1 VCFSGRNYRKHKT
14 RLSVS
19 VLFPTISARFM
30 IERIII
36 ENFKSIRHCDLE
48 LKPINIL
55 VGANGAGKSNFVSFF
70 KLTNHMQKQN
80 LQKHLGENFD
90 KFLHFGRKR
99 SSYIHALIDFNNKF
113 VFSFTLEPEKSG
125 NKGFISETDFR
136 ANSHNQN
143 KNYDEWQILY
153 ESHGH
158 ALESKT
164 NRNVISPKGVIFT
177 GFYVLD
183 HYLNSFNIYH
193 FHDTGNFSPLKQ
205 INKIDDN
212 DYLREDG
219 ENLAA
224 FLYYLQEKHP
234 KEFQNIEN
242 QIRSVAPFFDR
253 FNLSPRKLNEE
264 EIRLRWFEKGAD
276 NYFDAYDLSD
286 GTLRFMALTTLLM
299 QPDLPKTIIIDEP
312 ELGLHPF
319 AINKLAAMM
328 KQAAA
333 KGSQVIVSTQSVG
346 LIDNFEPEDII
357 TVDREDEQSVFRR
370 LNSKDLKDWLEDYT
384 LGELWNKNVI
394 GARP

>member
-1 VCFSGRNYRKHKT
+1 
-14 RLSVS
+14 
-19 VLFPTISARFM
+19 M

-36 ENFKSIRHCDLE
+36 ENFKSIRKLDLE

-55 VGANGAGKSNFVSFF
+55 VGANGAGKSNFISFF
-70 KLTNHMQKQN
+70 ELTNQIYKQK
-80 LQKHLGENFD
+80 LQIYIGSNID
-90 KFLHFGRKR
+90 KFLYFGRKK
-99 SSYIHALIDFNNKF
+99 SPHIYGLIDFDNKIAIDYQITPQENT
-113 VFSFTLEPEKSG
+113 SFLIYFKLCLNFRKTNEKEYE
-125 NKGFISETDFR
+125 KWKILISEILTREIGIPDIKHNLKLQGLNEQDSNYPDFI
-136 ANSHNQN
+136 
-143 KNYDEWQILY
+143 KFEK
-153 ESHGH
+153 E
-158 ALESKT
+158 
-164 NRNVISPKGVIFT
+164 
-177 GFYVLD
+177 
-183 HYLNSFNIYH
+183 YLRSFKIYH
-193 FHDTGNFSPLKQ
+193 FHDTGNSSPLKR
-205 INKIDDN
+205 INKLDDN
-212 DYLREDG
+212 DFLREHG

-234 KEFQNIEN
+234 KEFKNIEN
-242 QIRSVAPFFDR
+242 QISSVAPFFDR

-276 NYFDAYDLSD
+276 GYFDAFDLSD
-286 GTLRFMALTTLLM
+286 GTLRFMALTTLLL

-357 TVDREDEQSVFRR
+357 TVDREDDQSVFRR
-370 LNSKDLKDWLEDYT
+370 LDSEDLKDWLEDYT

>member
-1 VCFSGRNYRKHKT
+1 
-14 RLSVS
+14 
-19 VLFPTISARFM
+19 M

-36 ENFKSIRHCDLE
+36 ENFKSIRKLDLE

-70 KLTNHMQKQN
+70 KLTNQTYNYKLDEYIGDN
-80 LQKHLGENFD
+80 IDSLLR
-90 KFLHFGRKR
+90 FGRKN
-99 SSYIHALIDFNNKF
+99 SDYIYGFFDFDNSYAISFKIIPTRNKNTGF
-113 VFSFTLEPEKSG
+113 KSG
-125 NKGFISETDFR
+125 EIFLKNQLNDTEKNYQTWKILYQDNSNLDELDKKRTDFEYAFGKAADR
-136 ANSHNQN
+136 ATFFLLTNAN
-143 KNYDEWQILY
+143 LY
-153 ESHGH
+153 FD
-158 ALESKT
+158 AFKT
-164 NRNVISPKGVIFT
+164 
-177 GFYVLD
+177 
-183 HYLNSFNIYH
+183 YH
-193 FHDTGNFSPLKQ
+193 FQDTGNSSPLKQ
-205 INKIDDN
+205 INKLDDN

-219 ENLAA
+219 ANLAA

-234 KEFQNIEN
+234 KEFKNIED

-276 NYFDAYDLSD
+276 SYFDAFDLSD
-286 GTLRFMALTTLLM
+286 GTLRFMALATLLL

-357 TVDREDEQSVFRR
+357 TVDREDDQSVFRR
-370 LNSKDLKDWLEDYT
+370 LDSDELKDWLEDYT

-394 GARP
+394 GARS

>member
-1 VCFSGRNYRKHKT
+1 
-14 RLSVS
+14 
-19 VLFPTISARFM
+19 M

-36 ENFKSIRHCDLE
+36 ENFKSIRKLDLE

-55 VGANGAGKSNFVSFF
+55 IGANGAGKSNFVSFL
-70 KLTNHMQKQN
+70 KLANRIFEQK
-80 LQKHLGENFD
+80 LQEYIGSDFN
-90 KFLHFGRKR
+90 KFLYFGRKR
-99 SSYIHALIDFNNKF
+99 SDNIYGLLDFENKCVFEFRLIPSENSNTGHLDSYNFGFNIQ
-113 VFSFTLEPEKSG
+113 L
-125 NKGFISETDFR
+125 D
-136 ANSHNQN
+136 NS
-143 KNYDEWQILY
+143 KNYPDWAMLQSQRGI
-153 ESHGH
+153 S
-158 ALESKT
+158 LESGLDKMTMPEGGEYPFAKPLREYLKT
-164 NRNVISPKGVIFT
+164 FK
-177 GFYVLD
+177 
-183 HYLNSFNIYH
+183 IYH
-193 FHDTGNFSPLKQ
+193 FHDTGNSSPLKK
-205 INKIDDN
+205 INKLDDN

-224 FLYYLQEKHP
+224 FLYYLQEKHL
-234 KEFQNIEN
+234 KDFQNIKS

-253 FNLSPRKLNEE
+253 FNLAPRKLNEE

-276 NYFDAYDLSD
+276 GYFDAYDLSD

-333 KGSQVIVSTQSVG
+333 KGSQVIVSTQSVS

-357 TVDREDEQSVFRR
+357 TVDREDDQSVFKR
-370 LNSKDLKDWLEDYT
+370 LNSEDLKDWLEDYT